1 MYGRTRVIKI
11 QVLQVLQVGCKR
23 LTGLT
28 GRPVAYRS
36 VFGAYTPPVRPVR
49 AVKNRPVNLQV
60 FFTGLTGGV

>member
-1 MYGRTRVIKI
+1 M
-11 QVLQVLQVGCKR
+11 GCKR

-60 FFTGLTGGV
+60 FFTGLTGGVQKPVT